1 MADFSRRALLATTV
15 VAVATAAGRGV
26 LAEDAKPEAVA
37 APAAAP
43 TPAPTPGLNA
53 HARPKGLFY
62 GCAVASEPLSKDPSL
77 MERVFA
83 ESGIVVS
90 ENAFKWLEIHPTAEK
105 YDFTGADALLA
116 WANARKMAVRGH
128 TLVWHEAN
136 PDWLEPA
143 LNSAA
148 AEKILRDHIKTVV
161 GRYAGKVVHWDVV
174 NEPIHEEDQK
184 PLALRDTLWF
194 RALGPAYL
202 DIAFHA
208 TEAADPNALRVI
220 NEYAVDYEIDWQV
233 RKREQLLALC
243 ADLLRR
249 KVPLQAVG
257 LQAHL
262 DAGEIALD
270 QKGLANFVADIAALG
285 LKVIVTEL
293 DVRDQR
299 LPASVPARDAAVAA
313 HARAWLDAVLPNP
326 AVLGVLSWGLSDR
339 ASWLND
345 KFARPD
351 GLKQRGLPLDEDLK
365 RTKLWT
371 ALAGSFDAAPVRT
384 SAKG

>member
-1 MADFSRRALLATTV
+1 MADFSRRALLASTV
-15 VAVATAAGRGV
+15 AAAATAAGRG
-26 LAEDAKPEAVA
+26 LCAQEAGPAVP
-37 APAAAP
+37 APAAAA
-43 TPAPTPGLNA
+43 APPPSPGLNA

-62 GCAVASEPLSKDPSL
+62 GCAVASEPLAKDPAL
-77 MERVFA
+77 MDRVYA
-83 ESGIVVS
+83 EGGIVVS
-90 ENAFKWLEIHPTAEK
+90 ENAFKWLDIHPTAEK
-105 YDFTGADALLA
+105 FDFAGADALVA
-116 WANARKMAVRGH
+116 WAGAHRMAARGH
-128 TLVWHEAN
+128 TLVWHESN

-143 LNSAA
+143 LNPGT
-148 AEKILRDHIKTVV
+148 AEKILRNHIKTVV
-161 GRYAGKVVHWDVV
+161 GRYAGKLVHWDVV

-184 PLALRDTLWF
+184 PFALRDTVWHK
-194 RALGPAYL
+194 ALGPAYL

-208 TEAADPNALRVI
+208 TQAADPGALRVI
-220 NEYAVDYEIDWQV
+220 NEFAVDYEIDWQI

-270 QKGLANFVADIAALG
+270 QNSLARFVADIASLG

-299 LPASVPARDAAVAA
+299 LPASIPARDAAVAA

-326 AVLGVLSWGLSDR
+326 AVLGVLTWGLSDR
-339 ASWLND
+339 GSWLND

-365 RTKLWT
+365 RKKMWT
-371 ALAGSFDAAPVRT
+371 ALAGSFDAAPPRST
-384 SAKG
+384 MRG

>member
-15 VAVATAAGRGV
+15 AAAAITAGRG
-26 LAEDAKPEAVA
+26 LRAEDAGPVA
-37 APAAAP
+37 AQTATPAPAP
-43 TPAPTPGLNA
+43 TPAPGLNA
-53 HARPKGLFY
+53 HARAKGLFY
-62 GCAVASEPLSKDPSL
+62 GCAVASEPLAKDAPL
-77 MERVFA
+77 MEHVYA

-90 ENAFKWLEIHPTAEK
+90 ENAFKWLEVHPTAEK
-105 YDFTGADALLA
+105 FDFTGADALLA
-116 WANARKMAVRGH
+116 WANAHKMAVRGH
-128 TLVWHEAN
+128 TLVWHESN

-143 LNSAA
+143 LNRNT
-148 AEKILRDHIKTVV
+148 AEKILHDHIKTVV

-184 PLALRDTLWF
+184 PLALRDTIWH
-194 RALGPAYL
+194 RTLGPAYL

-220 NEYAVDYEIDWQV
+220 NEFAVDYEIDWQI

-262 DAGEIALD
+262 DAGEIAID
-270 QKGLANFVADIAALG
+270 QKGLARFVADIASLG

-299 LPASVPARDAAVAA
+299 LPASVTARDVAVAA

-365 RTKLWT
+365 RKKLWA

-384 SAKG
+384 VARG